1 MVIEDQIIGDL
12 QSLDSVEILDDNTR
26 KARAIRQGMQTNL
39 NLIDP
44 TTGEVDPRPSSH
56 LMSHGSVDG
65 KFYAFPTLF
74 PGYENKEDQ
83 VTEEWKHFKGKEGE
97 FNWDAF
103 DYAARK
109 DVNELF
115 EFDTEEEARLF
126 AEGSWKP
133 EELK

>member
-1 MVIEDQIIGDL
+1 MVVEDQIIGDL
-12 QSLDSVEILDDNTR
+12 QSLDSVELLDDNTR
-26 KARAIRQGMQTNL
+26 KAREIRQGMETNL

-56 LMSHGSVDG
+56 LMSHGEVEG

-74 PGYENKEDQ
+74 PAYDTGKDTQ
-83 VTEEWKHFKGKEGE
+83 EWKHFKSTDG

-103 DYAARK
+103 DYAESE
-109 DVNELF
+109 NELF

-133 EELK
+133 KELR

>member
-12 QSLDSVEILDDNTR
+12 QSLDSVALLDDNTR
-26 KARAIRQGMQTNL
+26 KAREIRQGMQTNL

-56 LMSHGSVDG
+56 LMSHGEVEG

-74 PGYENKEDQ
+74 PAYDTGKDTQ
-83 VTEEWKHFKGKEGE
+83 EWKHFKSTDG

-103 DYAARK
+103 DYAESEN
-109 DVNELF
+109 VLF
-115 EFDTEEEARLF
+115 EFDTDEEARLF

-133 EELK
+133 KELR